1 MRNILFLSY
10 YWPPSGKAALHWPL
24 KMIQYLPSLGWQP
37 AVITVEEDSFS
48 EKDNSLLKD
57 IPDNLKIIKTPQFDV
72 FKIYR
77 KITGRKLGEPLSISE
92 TVSNKNNSPAQKL
105 SLWMRMNIFIPDA
118 RIGWYSYGVKA
129 AIKLIREYES
139 EGKKIDMIFSLGT
152 PHSTHLIAKK
162 VSHISKIPYTA
173 FLSDPWVDQ
182 AYYKSFNRSALSIK
196 IDRILESSVM
206 KTASKIIF
214 VTQTARQSFI
224 ERYPEIEAKSYVL
237 FWGYDESKF
246 RSYNPKKH
254 SSSDEKFILHTGNMA
269 DFQNPEAFWQLIK
282 SKNEKGANYK
292 IHFTG
297 TVGPAVINSL
307 ERAGL
312 KDYYKIKGFL
322 QYNDLIKE
330 FDEAD
335 ILLVCPYDKNHIP
348 GKLFEYLRAGK
359 PIIAFCDDNPEV
371 ASILNNSGAGMLFS
385 FSESGSEFFDKK
397 FEPDL
402 TEAQKY
408 ERKNIATQLSEI
420 LLTQIK
426 TTER

>member
-1 MRNILFLSY
+1 
-10 YWPPSGKAALHWPL
+10 
-24 KMIQYLPSLGWQP
+24 
-37 AVITVEEDSFS
+37 
-48 EKDNSLLKD
+48 
-57 IPDNLKIIKTPQFDV
+57 
-72 FKIYR
+72 
-77 KITGRKLGEPLSISE
+77 
-92 TVSNKNNSPAQKL
+92 
-105 SLWMRMNIFIPDA
+105 
-118 RIGWYSYGVKA
+118 
-129 AIKLIREYES
+129 
-139 EGKKIDMIFSLGT
+139 
-152 PHSTHLIAKK
+152 
-162 VSHISKIPYTA
+162 
-173 FLSDPWVDQ
+173 
-182 AYYKSFNRSALSIK
+182 
-196 IDRILESSVM
+196 
-206 KTASKIIF
+206 
-214 VTQTARQSFI
+214 
-224 ERYPEIEAKSYVL
+224 
-237 FWGYDESKF
+237 
-246 RSYNPKKH
+246 
-254 SSSDEKFILHTGNMA
+254 MA

-348 GKLFEYLRAGK
+348 EKLFEYLRSGK